1 MTTEVNRQTRD
12 TPVQGLIARPGEGKV
27 YRVMG
32 MDCMV
37 LARNVDTG
45 FVCDVMQAVFPPQS
59 GMPAHRHHHS
69 DEAVFVLQGELVL
82 QVGERIVNAT
92 QGTFGYIPRET
103 VHAMHN
109 ASSEACHVL
118 LWQSPG
124 VDGQAQLE
132 EMSQLPPGPL
142 DLGQLLP
149 LFVKYDIEPVMPA
162 E

>member
-1 MTTEVNRQTRD
+1 MTIEVNRQRTD

-59 GMPAHRHHHS
+59 VMPAHSHHHS

-82 QVGERIVNAT
+82 EVGGRTVNAT
-92 QGTFGYIPRET
+92 QGTFGYILGKWCMPCTTLVARRAT
-103 VHAMHN
+103 FCCGKAL
-109 ASSEACHVL
+109 AWTARLSSRR
-118 LWQSPG
+118 
-124 VDGQAQLE
+124 
-132 EMSQLPPGPL
+132 
-142 DLGQLLP
+142 
-149 LFVKYDIEPVMPA
+149 
-162 E
+162 

>member
-1 MTTEVNRQTRD
+1 
-12 TPVQGLIARPGEGKV
+12 
-27 YRVMG
+27 
-32 MDCMV
+32 
-37 LARNVDTG
+37 
-45 FVCDVMQAVFPPQS
+45 
-59 GMPAHRHHHS
+59 
-69 DEAVFVLQGELVL
+69 
-82 QVGERIVNAT
+82 VNAT

-103 VHAMHN
+103 VHAMQN
-109 ASSEACHVL
+109 AGSEACHVL

-132 EMSQLPPGPL
+132 ELSQLPPGPL